1 MLSTR
6 TKIALAAALQQAI
19 TALPRLAG
27 RGTQTIANRSGIRWA
42 LDLSEGIDFAIW
54 LLGAFERRTIN
65 AYSQIVRPGMTVVDI
80 GANVGA
86 HTLFL
91 ARLVGRQ
98 GRVIAV
104 EPTAWA
110 VKRLRT
116 NLELNPELAAV
127 VDVRQAMLVAST
139 AEVLP
144 AEIYA
149 SWPLHGR
156 SVHPKLRA
164 QSKSTSGAEAI
175 TLDQLAQREGIECI
189 NFIKLDV
196 DGHEGAVLR
205 GGLNVLRRDHP
216 AIIFELSPYILAE
229 AGDSAEN
236 LLTLL
241 RELGYRPYDLSL
253 RCLLPSDP
261 RQLAQSITD
270 GGSINAIAISA
281 A

>member
-1 MLSTR
+1 MLTTR
-6 TKIALAAALQQAI
+6 AKIALAATLQRTI

-27 RGTQTIANRSGIRWA
+27 RGTLTVANRSGIQWA
-42 LDLSEGIDFAIW
+42 LDLGEGIDFAIW
-54 LLGAFERRTIN
+54 LLGGFERRTIA
-65 AYSQIVRPGMTVVDI
+65 AYSRLVRPGMIVVDI
-80 GANVGA
+80 GANIGA

-91 ARLVGRQ
+91 ARLVGPR

-110 VKRLRT
+110 TQRLRA
-116 NLELNPELAAV
+116 NLDLNPELAAV
-127 VDVRQAMLVAST
+127 VNVRQAMLVAS
-139 AEVLP
+139 ADDKLP

-164 QSKSTSGAEAI
+164 QSKATAGAEAI
-175 TLDQLAQREGIECI
+175 TLDQLAERNGIERVD
-189 NFIKLDV
+189 FIKLDV

-236 LLTLL
+236 LLSLL
-241 RELGYRPYDLSL
+241 HGLSYRLYDLTL
-253 RCLLPSDP
+253 HHPLPSDP
-261 RQLAQSITD
+261 RQLTQSIAD
-270 GGSINAIAISA
+270 GGSINAIAMPTA
-281 A
+281 